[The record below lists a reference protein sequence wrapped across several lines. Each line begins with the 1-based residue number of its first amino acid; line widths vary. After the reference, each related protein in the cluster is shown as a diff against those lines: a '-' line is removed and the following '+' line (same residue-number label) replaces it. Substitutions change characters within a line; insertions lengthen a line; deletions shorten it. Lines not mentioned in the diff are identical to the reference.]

1 MTEIADE
8 RARARRGHAGVRA
21 EKVPFSR
28 TVFEVERRGAGRVFS
43 EGAAVTRL
51 RAERGGEGVRF
62 SVPSRDR
69 AKVVAICSSLCY
81 NYKIINDK
89 GLLLSLLRAAGRAGV
104 LLGAAAAV
112 ALAAVHPM
120 FVFGVEYS
128 GDDMPVVR
136 EVLSEHGVREGAF
149 LPGLDCEALE
159 RELMTLDGVAFAD
172 VDKRGTRVYV
182 DVHAERPDGDF
193 EVIPTGDVT
202 ASKTASVTRVIV
214 RSGTA
219 EAAYGDIVRAGDV
232 LIGAYTL
239 SGDERVPCPA
249 DGEVF
254 GLVSRTSTRF
264 FPDTVLVKEFG
275 RVKRVSRIVF
285 GSGVPEAPESPF
297 EHCVIE
303 TETTVNGL
311 LIGYT
316 LYTYTFREV
325 KVREEPNSLSR
336 EEMERTAAADALS
349 ELPPSAERVSV
360 SVKSAKTAGGTTV
373 TVTVQSEERI
383 D

>member
-1 MTEIADE
+1 M
-8 RARARRGHAGVRA
+8 
-21 EKVPFSR
+21 
-28 TVFEVERRGAGRVFS
+28 
-43 EGAAVTRL
+43 
-51 RAERGGEGVRF
+51 
-62 SVPSRDR
+62 
-69 AKVVAICSSLCY
+69 
-81 NYKIINDK
+81 
-89 GLLLSLLRAAGRAGV
+89 
-104 LLGAAAAV
+104 
-112 ALAAVHPM
+112 
-120 FVFGVEYS
+120 
-128 GDDMPVVR
+128 
-136 EVLSEHGVREGAF
+136 
-149 LPGLDCEALE
+149 
-159 RELMTLDGVAFAD
+159 
-172 VDKRGTRVYV
+172 
-182 DVHAERPDGDF
+182 
-193 EVIPTGDVT
+193 
-202 ASKTASVTRVIV
+202 
-214 RSGTA
+214 
-219 EAAYGDIVRAGDV
+219 
-232 LIGAYTL
+232 
-239 SGDERVPCPA
+239 
-249 DGEVF
+249 
-254 GLVSRTSTRF
+254 SRTSTRF

-285 GSGVPEAPESPF
+285 GSGVPEAPERPF